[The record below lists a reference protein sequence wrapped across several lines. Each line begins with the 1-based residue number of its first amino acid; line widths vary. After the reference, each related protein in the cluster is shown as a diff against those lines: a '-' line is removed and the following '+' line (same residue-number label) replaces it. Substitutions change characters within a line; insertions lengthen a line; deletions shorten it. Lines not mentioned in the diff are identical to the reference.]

1 MTLSFLF
8 LQKLGMINIVGHV
21 YTVKSFFIIKYQYE
35 DHLF

>member
-1 MTLSFLF
+1 MTLAFLF
-8 LQKLGMINIVGHV
+8 LQKFGMIVGHV